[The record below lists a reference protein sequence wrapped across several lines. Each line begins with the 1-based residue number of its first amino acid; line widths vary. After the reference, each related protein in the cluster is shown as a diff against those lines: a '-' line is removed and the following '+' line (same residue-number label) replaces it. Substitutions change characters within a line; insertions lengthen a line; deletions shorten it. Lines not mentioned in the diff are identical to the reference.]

1 MALEIERKFLVDLS
15 KVDLSK
21 AKDKKIIKQGYL
33 VNSKEQVIRVRI
45 IDNGCFCN
53 DAFITIKGATDNI
66 TRSEFEFEID
76 SVEAENLFSTIKEN
90 ITKTRYIFNVKGS
103 VWELDIF
110 HGDNEG
116 LVVTEIELSSEDQK
130 FEKPDWI
137 LEEVSLDYK
146 YFNNNLLKNP
156 YNKW

>member
-21 AKDKKIIKQGYL
+21 AIAQKNIKQGYL
-33 VNSKEQVIRVRI
+33 VNSKEQVIRVRLV
-45 IDNGCFCN
+45 DNKE
-53 DAFITIKGATDNI
+53 AYLTIKGSTNNI
-66 TRSEFEFEID
+66 TRSEFEFSINYQ
-76 SVEAENLFSTIKEN
+76 EADNLFSTIEES
-90 ITKTRYIFNVKGS
+90 ISKTRYIFDINGS
-103 VWELDIF
+103 IWELDIF
-110 HGDNEG
+110 HDNNKG
-116 LVVTEIELSSEDQK
+116 LVIAEIELSSEDQK

>member
-21 AKDKKIIKQGYL
+21 AKDIKKIKQGYL
-33 VNSKEQVIRVRI
+33 VNTPEQVIRLRI
-45 IDNGCFCN
+45 IDNGCFC
-53 DAFITIKGATDNI
+53 DKAYLTIKGATDNI

-76 SVEAENLFSTIKEN
+76 SVEALNLFATIKEY
-90 ITKTRYIFNVKGS
+90 ISKTRYVFSVKGS
-103 VWELDIF
+103 IWELDIF
-110 HGDNEG
+110 HDNNEG
-116 LVVTEIELSSEDQK
+116 LVIAEIELASEDQV

-137 LEEVSLDYK
+137 LEEVSQDYR

-156 YNKW
+156 FINW